1 MKQFNIKT
9 MLAAAIMAVG
19 LASCSTSDDPET
31 STSGASIDNN
41 SGAPIEFKLAKTVE
55 MNCSSDD
62 VVLGE

>member
-1 MKQFNIKT
+1 

-31 STSGASIDNN
+31 STSGA
-41 SGAPIEFKLAKTVE
+41 PIEFKLAKTVE

-62 VVLGE
+62 VVLGEWESWYYKV